1 MTPLI
6 VGGNKLSLNNKT
18 FEADDLFNR
27 KPLADKIADLI
38 RISKEQGMRDES
50 FVIALNASWG
60 NGKTTFVDM
69 LINEIKNSDE
79 DNYKKLNAIP
89 IYYNAWEEDDYENA
103 FESLIFRIIDKIGD
117 YIEIESTLKER

>member
-79 DNYKKLNAIP
+79 NNYKKLNTIP
-89 IYYNAWEEDDYENA
+89 IYYNA
-103 FESLIFRIIDKIGD
+103 
-117 YIEIESTLKER
+117 